1 MSGLNGFERD
11 DFNNERDSET
21 QEFNESAE
29 IEVFKRSLEN
39 LRNRIESFDEEKEE
53 LVELRQAIE
62 NVENSSETER
72 AENIEYLFDSLD
84 RNKEVLEQQEI
95 IESEQIEELKTILS
109 QTKNNLQDLKSQL
122 SGSEKELLKKAEA
135 GRNNASN
142 QVARQVDEIIE
153 WGNNRGGPF
162 GRLMAWIGEK
172 ARG

>member
-1 MSGLNGFERD
+1 MSGLNWFERD

-122 SGSEKELLKKAEA
+122 SWSEKELLKKAEA
-135 GRNNASN
+135 WRNNASN

-153 WGNNRGGPF
+153 WWNNRGGPF
-162 GRLMAWIGEK
+162 GRLMAWIWEK
-172 ARG
+172 ARW